1 MFKEILSKSYELLYS
16 LITYIKSNSI
26 DFIGMI
32 ASIFIALK
40 TDKLIEKRKEKS
52 TKKEIIEL
60 IIKELESIQTKIE
73 LDINKSDLQFESG
86 KLDLQLSPYNYSYW
100 DNIRNTEK
108 IEIFSECR
116 GYNETITFYSNIE
129 KLNMWEDLQ
138 TKYILF
144 SQQEK
149 QEFRDSIVIQLVTHR
164 KQCLILLKK
173 ALEEIRKEKV

>member
-1 MFKEILSKSYELLYS
+1 MFQELLSKSYELLYA
-16 LITYIKSNSI
+16 LITYVKSNSI
-26 DFIGMI
+26 DFISMV

-60 IIKELESIQTKIE
+60 IIKELESIQKKIE
-73 LDINKSDLQFESG
+73 SDINNSNFQLESG
-86 KLDLQLSPYNYSYW
+86 KLELQLSPYNYSYW
-100 DNIRNTEK
+100 NSIKNTEK
-108 IEIFSECR
+108 IEIFSESK
-116 GYNETITFYSNIE
+116 GYNETIAFYSSIE

-149 QEFRDSIVIQLVTHR
+149 QEFRDSIVIQIVTHR
-164 KQCLILLKK
+164 KQCLVLLNK